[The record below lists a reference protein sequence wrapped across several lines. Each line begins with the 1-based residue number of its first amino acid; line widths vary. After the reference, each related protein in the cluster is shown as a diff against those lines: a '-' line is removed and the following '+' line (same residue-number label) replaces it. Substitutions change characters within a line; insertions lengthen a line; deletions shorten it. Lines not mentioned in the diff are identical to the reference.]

1 MIANNTTLETN
12 TYWNIIKDVKDEVK
26 LRLITLLSESLTRSV
41 REKETVVSDRTA
53 DFLKNVYGSWKGPET
68 AEEIIAVINDSKSC
82 KNPVS
87 FDDFDS

>member
-1 MIANNTTLETN
+1 MIANNTISETN

-41 REKETVVSDRTA
+41 KEKETVVSDRTA
-53 DFLKNVYGSWKGPET
+53 DFLKNVYGSWKGPES
-68 AEEIIAVINDSKSC
+68 AEEIIAIINDNKSC

-87 FDDFDS
+87 FDD